1 MGVSLFTLIS
11 VLVLRIL
18 NTSENPFLTLE
29 EYFGEYSQL
38 IFGLICLI
46 SIFSG
51 YIFSQRLTF
60 DYLWSKLTYLTLIG
74 VLVLNFAITF
84 IEGPGKPFTAITA
97 SFTLVVLSLM
107 IGVTG
112 GRMREPHWF
121 GDVLFMSQ
129 IRKRLIENKVGFLGC
144 DSSGNF
150 SFFDSSTLAVDY
162 DDKKEIVMIKRLKQ
176 PLNFFSPVKV
186 DYENDKL
193 VIETAFSDF
202 ERIFFDCNSSWRS
215 YMDKHYSQLQDG
227 HLRIFWVLMLV
238 RSIPFSPFSL
248 GNRRD
253 LMDDFSR
260 DVEVKIDGVDRI
272 CTIKWNQFNS
282 KFVSSYGSY
291 KESISSL
298 HSVLENR
305 TSKVIDLEIDIT
317 SKLSKEVN
325 DVNVFLLRSYTNLM
339 IVLRDIFVT
348 NRGFKSEICRQSMM
362 YISEWFQNL
371 LKTDYDLL
379 PNHYDFGKSQKSIS
393 IDFWTDIV
401 KDSIIQPSTQ
411 FLRAHDEAASFV
423 YEDQKSINLGLK
435 KHIEKIISN
444 SVEYAIQSKLTNITQ
459 DSDISE
465 LRGLNSN
472 VNRIS
477 SLLTGVCQ
485 VKLLVSI
492 FDTKELMK

>member
-1 MGVSLFTLIS
+1 MEQGDFDHIIWRGGIEFCNDIDQGLTTFMSAIIAASSL
-11 VLVLRIL
+11 V
-18 NTSENPFLTLE
+18 
-29 EYFGEYSQL
+29 
-38 IFGLICLI
+38 
-46 SIFSG
+46 
-51 YIFSQRLTF
+51 
-60 DYLWSKLTYLTLIG
+60 
-74 VLVLNFAITF
+74 A
-84 IEGPGKPFTAITA
+84 
-97 SFTLVVLSLM
+97 LSLM

-112 GRMREPHWF
+112 GKMREPHWF

-129 IRKRLIENKVGFLGC
+129 IKKRLIENKVQFISC

-150 SFFDSSTLAVDY
+150 SLFDSSTLAVDY
-162 DDKKEIVMIKRLKQ
+162 DDKNEIVMIKRLKQ

-193 VIETAFSDF
+193 VIQTAFSDF

-260 DVEVKIDGVDRI
+260 DVGVNINGEDHV
-272 CTIKWNQFNS
+272 CTVKWNQFNS
-282 KFVSSYGSY
+282 KFVSRYGSDA
-291 KESISSL
+291 ESISSL

-305 TSKVIDLEIDIT
+305 SSKVIDLEKEIT
-317 SKLSKEVN
+317 KQLSNKEEN
-325 DVNVFLLRSYTNLM
+325 DVIVYLFRSYTNLM
-339 IVLRDIFVT
+339 IVLRDLFVT
-348 NRGFKSEICRQSMM
+348 NRGFKSEICRQSMV

-379 PNHYDFGKSQKSIS
+379 PNHYDFSKSQKSIS
-393 IDFWTDIV
+393 IHFWTDIV

-411 FLRAHDEAASFV
+411 FLRAHDEASSFV

-444 SVEYAIQSKLTNITQ
+444 SIEYAIQTKLTNINQ

-492 FDTKELMK
+492 FDTEELMR

>member
-1 MGVSLFTLIS
+1 MLILFGV
-11 VLVLRIL
+11 V
-18 NTSENPFLTLE
+18 
-29 EYFGEYSQL
+29 G
-38 IFGLICLI
+38 
-46 SIFSG
+46 
-51 YIFSQRLTF
+51 
-60 DYLWSKLTYLTLIG
+60 
-74 VLVLNFAITF
+74 LNFAITL
-84 IEGPGKPFTAITA
+84 INGPSTFLSAITA
-97 SFTLVVLSLM
+97 ASTLVALSLM

-112 GRMREPHWF
+112 GKMREPHWF

-129 IRKRLIENKVGFLGC
+129 IKKRLVENKVQFLGC

-150 SFFDSSTLAVDY
+150 SLFDSSTLAVDY
-162 DDKKEIVMIKRLKQ
+162 DDKNEIVMIKRLKQ

-186 DYENDKL
+186 DYEGDKL

-238 RSIPFSPFSL
+238 RSIPFSPYSL
-248 GNRRD
+248 GSRRD
-253 LMDDFSR
+253 LMDDISR
-260 DVEVKIDGVDRI
+260 DVKVKIDGLDST
-272 CTIKWNQFNS
+272 CTVKWNQFNS
-282 KFVSSYGSY
+282 KFVSRYGSDP
-291 KESISSL
+291 ESISSL

-305 TSKVIDLEIDIT
+305 SSKVMELEEEIT
-317 SKLSKEVN
+317 EQLSNKKEK
-325 DVNVFLLRSYTNLM
+325 DVIVFLFRSYTNLM

-348 NRGFKSEICRQSMM
+348 NRGFKSEICRQSMV
-362 YISEWFQNL
+362 YISEWFLNL
-371 LKTDYDLL
+371 LKIDYDLL
-379 PNHYDFGKSQKSIS
+379 PNHYDFSKSQKSIS

-401 KDSIIQPSTQ
+401 KESIIQPSTQ

-423 YEDQKSINLGLK
+423 YEDQKSISLGLK
-435 KHIEKIISN
+435 KHIEKRISN
-444 SVEYAIQSKLTNITQ
+444 SIEYAIQTKLTDINQ

-472 VNRIS
+472 VNRVS

-492 FDTKELMK
+492 FDTKELTR